1 MLQYNRVLGKV
12 KLLLLCI
19 SDLLKPFQT
28 YGEIDCFL
36 LLMEIELSSPAH
48 VFINKLDITSS
59 FGTYVEAEMCVHR
72 GYYVYYLNGSFSK
85 TAGFQFVILNLCNF
99 HHDFLLF

>member
-36 LLMEIELSSPAH
+36 LLMEIELSPPAH
-48 VFINKLDITSS
+48 VFLNKLDITSP
-59 FGTYVEAEMCVHR
+59 FGTYFEVKMCVHR
-72 GYYVYYLNGSFSK
+72 RHYVYYINGFFAKQLVFS
-85 TAGFQFVILNLCNF
+85 L
-99 HHDFLLF
+99 